1 MPDRVSGGTRKMDSI
16 NLTTSTDKAF
26 IDQVKK
32 ESGEDPF
39 LCYQCG
45 NCTAGCPYTEFFD
58 YPVSQ
63 IMRLVQSG
71 QKETV
76 LNSRSIWLCATCET
90 CTTRCPCEVDVAH
103 IMDTLRNMA
112 AREKRYTE
120 KDINTFYEAFL
131 TSLKNHGR
139 IFELEILMRYN
150 MGSRHLFAD
159 ADLGPKVLSK
169 GLIHFLPKNIK
180 GKGEVVRIFN
190 KFAEK
195 RRQHG

>member
-1 MPDRVSGGTRKMDSI
+1 MDTI
-16 NLTTSTDKAF
+16 NLTNSTDASF

-63 IMRLVQSG
+63 IMRLVQMG
-71 QKETV
+71 QKDTV
-76 LNSRSIWLCATCET
+76 LNSKAIWLCATCET

-103 IMDTLRNMA
+103 IMDTLRNIA
-112 AREKRYTE
+112 YREKRYTE
-120 KDINTFYEAFL
+120 KDIKTFYESFL

-150 MGSRHLFAD
+150 MTSGHLFAD
-159 ADLGPKVLSK
+159 ADLGPKVMSK
-169 GLIHFLPKNIK
+169 GLISFTAKNIK
-180 GKGEVVRIFN
+180 GKNEIARIFT

-195 RRQHG
+195 RR